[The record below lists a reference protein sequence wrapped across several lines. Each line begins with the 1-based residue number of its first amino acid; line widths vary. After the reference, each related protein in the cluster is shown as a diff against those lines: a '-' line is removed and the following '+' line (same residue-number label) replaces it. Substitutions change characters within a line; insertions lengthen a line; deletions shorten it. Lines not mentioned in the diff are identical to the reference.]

1 MEMFERWNTHL
12 STSVNVELFG
22 SEVRMSQNPSSLNL
36 GTTVWDA
43 SIVLA
48 KFLEKNAR
56 KGEFSRATVKGKR
69 ACELGAGPGLG
80 GMAFALLGAEVLLT
94 DLPDIVPLI
103 RKNVDANFTS
113 AALHSR
119 EGPWG
124 QQAGKVS
131 VQELDWGNEAHI
143 AQAGGPFAF
152 VLAADC
158 VYHEEHL
165 FALRQT
171 IVSLTDMKST
181 VIIANELRSESV
193 QSKFMQLFEEKFTI
207 KKVPHSKLDP
217 EHRHSSILLYIL
229 KRRKQLPAADLDPG
243 VG

>member
-1 MEMFERWNTHL
+1 
-12 STSVNVELFG
+12 
-22 SEVRMSQNPSSLNL
+22 MSQNPSSLNL

-56 KGEFSRATVKGKR
+56 KGEFSRANVKGKR
-69 ACELGAGPGLG
+69 AIELGAGPGLG

-94 DLPDIVPLI
+94 DLADIVPLI
-103 RKNVDANFTS
+103 RKNVDANFTT
-113 AALHSR
+113 AALH
-119 EGPWG
+119 GA
-124 QQAGKVS
+124 QAGRVS
-131 VQELDWGNEAHI
+131 VQELDWGNEEHI
-143 AQAGGPFAF
+143 SQAAGPFAY

-165 FALRQT
+165 LALRQT
-171 IVSLTDMKST
+171 IISLSDLKST

-193 QSKFMQLFEEKFTI
+193 QSRFTQLFEEQFTI
-207 KKVPHSKLDP
+207 KKVPHAKLDP
-217 EHRHSSILLYIL
+217 EHRHSAILLYIL
-229 KRRKQLPAADLDPG
+229 KRRKHFFATDTEPG